1 MYTFYSEIIKK
12 YNRGKIRKSKTS
24 MKQYISCLISTL
36 SNRFVLPL
44 LADPIAGSFL
54 AWNFKLKK

>member
-1 MYTFYSEIIKK
+1 MHTFYSEIIKK

-24 MKQYISCLISTL
+24 MKQNISCLISTL

-44 LADPIAGSFL
+44 LVDPIAGSFL
-54 AWNFKLKK
+54 A